1 MMDQSKNIEDTDTEP
16 KIEAKEQPSVQNT
29 KRKLR
34 SKVLLVGTIIS
45 IFMIFSFASWSFYE
59 HFMKRANA
67 IQEANYY
74 VPIPE
79 IVVNLRSVN
88 TKGNILR
95 TNLSLQVYHKEDE
108 VKIKEFMP
116 VILDQILSYLR
127 DQSVG
132 DLEGPGLDRMREAI
146 LLRINNIVRPIKIHR
161 IVLRDFIIQ

>member
-1 MMDQSKNIEDTDTEP
+1 
-16 KIEAKEQPSVQNT
+16 
-29 KRKLR
+29 
-34 SKVLLVGTIIS
+34 
-45 IFMIFSFASWSFYE
+45 
-59 HFMKRANA
+59 MKRANA

>member
-1 MMDQSKNIEDTDTEP
+1 M
-16 KIEAKEQPSVQNT
+16 
-29 KRKLR
+29 
-34 SKVLLVGTIIS
+34 LVGTIIS

-146 LLRINNIVRPIKIHR
+146 LL
-161 IVLRDFIIQ
+161 